1 MTSPSFEAT
10 ASELGVQIGAA
21 ALLAV
26 LMIVIHSVGLIEVSR
41 RLHLRQEELR
51 DRHFDYSAVLL
62 MAGLGL
68 LLFALHLVEILI
80 FAAFYLWVGAIARV
94 EAAFYFS
101 ASAYATLGT
110 TNDFFSDQWRL
121 VGAIE
126 ALVGFILIGW
136 STAFMVSTVNRLR
149 G

>member
-1 MTSPSFEAT
+1 MTAEAVSET
-10 ASELGVQIGAA
+10 ASHLGLQLGAS

-26 LMIVIHSVGLIEVSR
+26 VAIAVHSVGLIEVSR
-41 RLHLRQEELR
+41 RLRLRKEELK
-51 DRHFDYSAVLL
+51 DRQFDYSAIVL

-68 LLFALHLVEILI
+68 MLFALHLVEILL
-80 FAAFYLWVGAIARV
+80 FAGFYLFVGALGHFE
-94 EAAFYFS
+94 EAFNYS
-101 ASAYATLGT
+101 AAAYATLGAST
-110 TNDFFSDQWRL
+110 EAFDPDWRV
-121 VGAIE
+121 VGSIE